1 MRGGPK
7 FADTGG
13 MARRRSSEEIQQVV
27 QQFRASGLSQME
39 YCRQSGMILSS
50 LGRYLRRV
58 ERAEQR
64 LVQVK
69 LEAAPEPGAGFVVML
84 GNGRRIAGGWGFGDT
99 ELARLI
105 RIAEKA

>member
-1 MRGGPK
+1 MSDGPK

-27 QQFRASGLSQME
+27 QQFLASGLSQME
-39 YCRQSGMILSS
+39 YCRQSGIVLSS

-58 ERAEQR
+58 GRPEQR

-69 LEAAPEPGAGFVVML
+69 LEVPPEPGAGFVLML
-84 GNGRRIAGGWGFGDT
+84 GNGRRIASGWGFGDT

-105 RIAEKA
+105 RVAENA